1 MSAPEKRSC
10 LVTGAAGF
18 LGRQVVAFLTDAGWT
33 VTTLGRDLNRADIP
47 VDLAKEVPDLGDR
60 RFDVVVHLAGKAHVV
75 PRTDEDKQAFHRVNV
90 DGSRHLLQ
98 ALEKLSPPPSS
109 VVLASTVAVYGREEG
124 NDLDEDTPLEA
135 TDPYGLSKI
144 NSEKVLT
151 DWCAENGVVRGIV
164 RLPLIAGPNPPG
176 NLGAMIRAMRKGYY
190 VRLRGNPARRSI
202 VRARDV
208 AAILPVVAERGG
220 VFNLTDG
227 VHPLIAEL
235 ETALASTLG
244 VRSPVSLPQFPL
256 KLGALCG
263 DVISRTGLPFPLTTR
278 RLRKLTSTLTFSD
291 SRARRELG
299 WRPSPVMEHL
309 QELIA

>member
-1 MSAPEKRSC
+1 MTASETRSC

-18 LGRQVVAFLTDAGWT
+18 LGRQVVAHLTETGWD
-33 VTTLGRDLNRADIP
+33 VTTLGRDPAVADIMA
-47 VDLAKEVPDLGDR
+47 DLSTGAPDLGDR
-60 RFDVVVHLAGKAHVV
+60 HFDVVFHLAGKAHVV

-90 DGSRHLLQ
+90 DGTRHLLQ
-98 ALEKLSPPPSS
+98 ALEKLSSPPKS

-124 NDLDEDTPLEA
+124 SDLDEDTSLEA
-135 TDPYGLSKI
+135 ADPYGLSKI
-144 NSEKVLT
+144 NSEKVIT
-151 DWCAENGVVRGIV
+151 DWCAGRGVSAGIV
-164 RLPLIAGPNPPG
+164 RLPLIAGSNPPG

-291 SRARRELG
+291 ARARRELD
-299 WRPSPVMEHL
+299 WRPEPVMKYL